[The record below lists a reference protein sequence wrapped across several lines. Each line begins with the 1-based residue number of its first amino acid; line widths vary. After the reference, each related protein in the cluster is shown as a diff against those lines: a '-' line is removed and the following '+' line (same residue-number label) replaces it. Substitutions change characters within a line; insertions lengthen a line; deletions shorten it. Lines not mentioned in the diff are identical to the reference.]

1 MTQEKKV
8 VGARGLVSLSPATI
22 ENIADKTAER
32 VVRKMKDADGRRHE
46 DLLVCTREAAKML
59 GISPATLRRRVM
71 DYPHKLFNGTNMLR
85 NAIRQYAAESAK
97 NSSTKIHTDMVY
109 ATKPKMDVFARTSAT

>member
-1 MTQEKKV
+1 MKKEKNI

-32 VVRKMKDADGRRHE
+32 VVRKMKEADGRRHG
-46 DLLVCTREAAKML
+46 DLLVETREAAKIL

-71 DYPHKLFNGTNMLR
+71 DYPHKIINGRYYFQKSELENITR
-85 NAIRQYAAESAK
+85 K
-97 NSSTKIHTDMVY
+97 
-109 ATKPKMDVFARTSAT
+109 

>member
-32 VVRKMKDADGRRHE
+32 VVRKMKEADGSRHS
-46 DLLVCTREAAKML
+46 DRLVRTREAAKML
-59 GISPATLRRRVM
+59 GISIATLRRHIM
-71 DYPHKLFNGTNMLR
+71 DYPHKVINGR
-85 NAIRQYAAESAK
+85 Y
-97 NSSTKIHTDMVY
+97 Y
-109 ATKPKMDVFARTSAT
+109 FPKSEIENLTRK

>member
-1 MTQEKKV
+1 MKKEKKV

-32 VVRKMKDADGRRHE
+32 VVRKMKEADGRRHA
-46 DLLVCTREAAKML
+46 DLLIGTREAAKML

-71 DYPHKLFNGTNMLR
+71 DYPHKIYNGR
-85 NAIRQYAAESAK
+85 YYFPKSEIK
-97 NSSTKIHTDMVY
+97 NISGK
-109 ATKPKMDVFARTSAT
+109 

>member
-1 MTQEKKV
+1 MTLEKKV

-32 VVRKMKDADGRRHE
+32 VVRKMKEADGRRH
-46 DLLVCTREAAKML
+46 DDRLVGTREAAKML

-71 DYPHKLFNGTNMLR
+71 DYPHKVFNGRYYFPKSEL
-85 NAIRQYAAESAK
+85 K
-97 NSSTKIHTDMVY
+97 NISGK
-109 ATKPKMDVFARTSAT
+109 

>member
-8 VGARGLVSLSPATI
+8 VGGAGLVSLSPATI

-32 VVRKMKDADGRRHE
+32 VARKMKEADGRRHE
-46 DLLVCTREAAKML
+46 DRLVGTREAAKLL

-71 DYPHKLFNGTNMLR
+71 DFPHKVINGR
-85 NAIRQYAAESAK
+85 Y
-97 NSSTKIHTDMVY
+97 Y
-109 ATKPKMDVFARTSAT
+109 FPKSEFEKQSGI

>member
-32 VVRKMKDADGRRHE
+32 VVRKMKEADGSGDE
-46 DLLVCTREAAKML
+46 DMLVGAREAAKIL

-71 DYPHKLFNGTNMLR
+71 DYPHKIINGRYYFHKSEL
-85 NAIRQYAAESAK
+85 K
-97 NSSTKIHTDMVY
+97 NITRK
-109 ATKPKMDVFARTSAT
+109 